1 MPETLGVSKKTI
13 MRYIKD
19 ISNVKYV
26 WKGENGH
33 WEIVWCIYLGIYY
46 IWCFIYKVSV
56 EAQ

>member
-26 WKGENGH
+26 GKEKNGYWK
-33 WEIVWCIYLGIYY
+33 IV
-46 IWCFIYKVSV
+46 
-56 EAQ
+56 